1 MVIMQQPPEM
11 TVAYLFTEHL
21 AGGPRLMEMI
31 LERGNMFTALKRVRG
46 NGESYPDMQ
55 YECCA

>member
-1 MVIMQQPPEM
+1 MVIMQQQPEM

-31 LERGNMFTALKRVRG
+31 LERGNMFTAIKREYQSVVIKG
-46 NGESYPDMQ
+46 LPVLII
-55 YECCA
+55 

>member
-1 MVIMQQPPEM
+1 MVIMQQQPEM

-31 LERGNMFTALKRVRG
+31 LERGLYLPG
-46 NGESYPDMQ
+46 N
-55 YECCA
+55 